1 MEIIDKNAYM
11 LRVVEEFKQDAA
23 AAANE
28 FELKRKLWHAS
39 VVACEVDP
47 TGYRDWHLTLAGIA
61 LEHGVKSTSAVTT
74 VKSARRK
81 AGVAL

>member
-1 MEIIDKNAYM
+1 MEVTDKHAYM
-11 LRVVEEFKQDAA
+11 LRVVEEFRREAA
-23 AAANE
+23 TAANE

-47 TGYRDWHLTLAGIA
+47 TGYRDWHVTLAGIA
-61 LEHGVKSTSAVTT
+61 LEHGVKPAAAVTT

-81 AGVAL
+81 AGVL

>member
-1 MEIIDKNAYM
+1 VEVTDKNAYM
-11 LRVVEEFKQDAA
+11 LRVVDEFRHDATT
-23 AAANE
+23 AANE

-47 TGYRDWHLTLAGIA
+47 TGYRDWHVTLAGIA
-61 LEHGVKSTSAVTT
+61 LEHGVKPTSAITT

-81 AGVAL
+81 AGVL